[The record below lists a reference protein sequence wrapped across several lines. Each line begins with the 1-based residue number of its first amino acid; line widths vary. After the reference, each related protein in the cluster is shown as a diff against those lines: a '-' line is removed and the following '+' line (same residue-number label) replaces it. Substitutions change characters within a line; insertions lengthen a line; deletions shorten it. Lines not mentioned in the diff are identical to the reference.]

1 MAQPIGGTV
10 TIDARLWVAD
20 RSGNLVRDITSY
32 VESGFV
38 DWDSDRSG
46 GSPMGCEF
54 ILSKTNLVTP
64 WKDYLIPFQTLTYDS
79 GVTVRAQMGHFMV
92 MPYGETH
99 SAIDERSTVTGRDLT
114 AVLAISKY
122 LDRENFSAASNLV
135 TVQTGILSE
144 VGLAK
149 YNFPTTTKTLGA
161 AKSFGLGTSRLQV
174 MNHFFHRFGWYRL
187 FMELDGTLRSLPYR
201 KLSTSQPSKMYT
213 EDHIVDLLEVDTPP
227 TDKFANVIILQK
239 EIEGGDS
246 IQSIA
251 REDSPTVPWS
261 TVSLGVEIVRGPETV
276 SDVEDQTA
284 LDLLAQ
290 SELDNAAAYEKII
303 KLRTLPDPNQE
314 IYRTVDLYLTGDK
327 DHLNGRYRVTA
338 WRIGFTPNDALVDLT
353 LSRVAQFIDNSLV
366 PGQGLLDV

>member
-1 MAQPIGGTV
+1 MAQPVGGTV

-20 RSGNLVRDITSY
+20 RSGNLVRDITRY

-38 DWDSDRSG
+38 DWDADRSG

-54 ILSKTNLVTP
+54 VLSKTNLLTP

-114 AVLAISKY
+114 VVPALSKY
-122 LDRENFSAASNLV
+122 LDRENFSASTNLV
-135 TVQTGILSE
+135 TIETGILTDL
-144 VGLAK
+144 GLTK
-149 YNFPTTTKTLGA
+149 YNFPSTSKVLGS
-161 AKSFGLGTSRLQV
+161 AKSFGVGTTKLQA

-201 KLSTSQPSKMYT
+201 KLSTSQPSKLYT

-227 TDKFANVIILQK
+227 TDKFANIIILQK
-239 EIEGGDS
+239 EIEGGGS

-261 TVSLGVEIVRGPETV
+261 TVSLGIDIVRGPETV
-276 SDVEDQTA
+276 TDVEDQTA

-303 KLRTLPDPNQE
+303 QLRTLPDPNQE
-314 IYRTVDLYLTGDK
+314 IYRTVDLYLSEEK
-327 DHLNGRYRVTA
+327 EHLNGRYRVSA
-338 WRIGFTPNDALVDLT
+338 WRIGFTPDDALVDLT
-353 LSRVAQFIDNSLV
+353 LSRVARFVDNLLV
-366 PGQGLLDV
+366 PGQGLLDI